1 MATHCFSFSGGE
13 ILTRIGATWFVS
25 YAYYERVDSSHLNWK
40 QVSTFQSRIS
50 AYRSGEEYHRSWLNE
65 VLAMNPSNLN
75 KNTIGLDAQQ
85 IKKMVREILE
95 HWK

>member
-13 ILTRIGATWFVS
+13 MR
-25 YAYYERVDSSHLNWK
+25 

-50 AYRSGEEYHRSWLNE
+50 AYRSGEEYHESWLNE

-75 KNTIGLDAQQ
+75 KNTIGLDAYQ
-85 IKKMVREILE
+85 IKKMAQEILE